1 MPSSLEV
8 PTLSIGAR
16 TIQKMRARL
25 GGTFVMDRTTDRRE
39 FVKSL
44 AGMSAA
50 SLIGSSVFAQALSNT
65 QTERRR
71 TERATGAAGRI
82 PARGEFVVRNGY
94 VLTMDETIGDVP
106 DGDVHVKNGA
116 IVAVGKNLKAPGATA
131 LDARRMIVMP
141 GFVDT
146 HWHMW
151 TTYLRCM
158 AGDKTEDGYF
168 PVTTLYGQ
176 LMQPEDMYHSTR
188 LAVAEAIYSGTTTVN
203 DECHNVRS
211 YEHADQDICALRE
224 VGIRAQW
231 SYGPYRGMPVG
242 QLRDLASFEKLN
254 TEWARL
260 SNDGLITLAYTWG
273 GIPSGNGGSPPSAE
287 SITNAKKEIE
297 TARGLGARI
306 TMHLASRENTPSGQV
321 QAQADYLKNDMLLV
335 HMLATSP
342 EEMKLVASSGASIS
356 VSPGSEL
363 RIGYGLTKACD
374 LMDAGINV
382 AVSADTA
389 PLTGNCHMP
398 GILKLLRNVECAKAQ
413 NEFKLSARRTL
424 EMGTIQGAKA
434 LGIEDKVGSLR
445 PGKRADLIMI
455 NTDVITMGVFTDPTH
470 MVVEATEPSN
480 VDTVV
485 IDGRILKRNGK
496 FTAMVPEQII
506 SDAVAARERVR
517 KRIHT

>member
-1 MPSSLEV
+1 MH
-8 PTLSIGAR
+8 G
-16 TIQKMRARL
+16 TIN
-25 GGTFVMDRTTDRRE
+25 RRG
-39 FVKSL
+39 FVKGL
-44 AGMSAA
+44 ASISATG
-50 SLIGSSVFAQALSNT
+50 LIGSASFAQDRH
-65 QTERRR
+65 TERS
-71 TERATGAAGRI
+71 AG
-82 PARGEFVVRNGY
+82 PAGKMPTRGDFIVRGGY
-94 VLTMDETIGDVP
+94 VLTMDDTLGDIA

-116 IVAVGKNLKAPGATA
+116 IVAVGKNLKAPGAA
-131 LDARRMIVMP
+131 ILDARRMIVMP

-168 PVTTLYGQ
+168 PVTTRYGQ
-176 LMQPEDMYHSTR
+176 LMEAEDMYYSTR

-211 YEHADQDICALRE
+211 YEHAEQDIRALRE
-224 VGIRAQW
+224 SGLRAQW
-231 SYGPYRGMPVG
+231 SYGAYRGMPAG
-242 QLRDLASFEKLN
+242 QLRDLASFEKLH
-254 TEWARL
+254 TDWARL

-273 GIPSGNGGSPPSAE
+273 GVPGGNAGNPASAE
-287 SITNAKKEIE
+287 SVGNAKKEIE
-297 TARGLGARI
+297 TARRLGTRI
-306 TMHLASRENTPSGQV
+306 TMHLASKENTPEGQV
-321 QAQADYLKNDMLLV
+321 RALADYLKGDMLLI

-342 EEMKLVASSGASIS
+342 GEMKLVASSGASIS

-374 LMDAGINV
+374 FMDAGINV
-382 AVSADTA
+382 GVSVDTA

-398 GILKLLRNVECAKAQ
+398 GILKLLRNAECAKAQ
-413 NEFKLSARRTL
+413 NEFKLSARRAL
-424 EMGTIQGAKA
+424 EMGTIQGARA

-455 NTDVITMGVFTDPTH
+455 DTDVITMGVFTDPTH
-470 MVVEATEPSN
+470 LVVEATEPCN

-496 FTAMVPEQII
+496 FTALVPEQII
-506 SDAVAARERVR
+506 SDAVATRERVR
-517 KRIHT
+517 KRIQT